1 MNFWLCRANFLN
13 HLENYIREEMENLND
28 IVKSEIYLPFAAQ
41 KLLSEEIITIDVV
54 DSNSEWFGITYK
66 EDKENSVEK

>member
-1 MNFWLCRANFLN
+1 
-13 HLENYIREEMENLND
+13 MENLND

-41 KLLSEEIITIDVV
+41 KLLSEKIITIDVV

-66 EDKENSVEK
+66 EDKENSVEKLKLYSENCIYPTPLWNN

>member
-1 MNFWLCRANFLN
+1 MG
-13 HLENYIREEMENLND
+13 NLND

-41 KLLSEEIITIDVV
+41 KLLSEKIITIDVV

-66 EDKENSVEK
+66 EDKENSVEKLKLYSENGIYPKPLRNN

>member
-1 MNFWLCRANFLN
+1 
-13 HLENYIREEMENLND
+13 MENLND

-41 KLLSEEIITIDVV
+41 KLLSEKIITIDVV

-66 EDKENSVEK
+66 EDKENSVEKLKLYSENGIYPIPLWNN

>member
-1 MNFWLCRANFLN
+1 
-13 HLENYIREEMENLND
+13 MENLND

-41 KLLSEEIITIDVV
+41 KLLSEKRITIDVV

-66 EDKENSVEK
+66 EDKENSVEKLKLYSENSIYPVPLWNN

>member
-1 MNFWLCRANFLN
+1 
-13 HLENYIREEMENLND
+13 MENLND

-41 KLLSEEIITIDVV
+41 KLLSEKIITIDVV

-66 EDKENSVEK
+66 EDKENSVEKLKLYSENGIYPTPLWNN